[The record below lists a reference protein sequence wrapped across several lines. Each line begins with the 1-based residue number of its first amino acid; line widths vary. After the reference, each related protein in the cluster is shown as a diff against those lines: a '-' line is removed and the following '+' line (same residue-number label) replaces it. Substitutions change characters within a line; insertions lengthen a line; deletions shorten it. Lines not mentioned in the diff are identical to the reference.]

1 MSEKLLFTLFL
12 LFISLKSLFMNNEQF
27 QGKKKKLKM
36 RKEAKRGHGHESKP
50 TQKVQGVY
58 IKRSIRLHT

>member
-1 MSEKLLFTLFL
+1 
-12 LFISLKSLFMNNEQF
+12 MNNEQC
-27 QGKKKKLKM
+27 QRKNKKLKT
-36 RKEAKRGHGHESKP
+36 REEAKRGHGHESKP